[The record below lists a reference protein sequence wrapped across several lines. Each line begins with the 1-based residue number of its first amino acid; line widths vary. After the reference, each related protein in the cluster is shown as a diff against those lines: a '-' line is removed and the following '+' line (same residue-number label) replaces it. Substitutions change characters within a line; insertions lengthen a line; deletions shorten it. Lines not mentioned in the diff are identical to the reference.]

1 VTAPTTKPA
10 TNAHGP
16 NTVRSAAAV
25 CEPAVADAVV
35 EVEPEGAEAEVAP
48 VESVWLAF
56 LALPVYGAAVTP
68 VPFVHWEGLA
78 APVVNVISA
87 H

>member
-1 VTAPTTKPA
+1 MPA

-16 NTVRSAAAV
+16 SRVRIAAAV
-25 CEPAVADAVV
+25 CAPADADAVV
-35 EVEPEGAEAEVAP
+35 EAEPEGAEAEVAP
-48 VESVWLAF
+48 VESVPLAF

-68 VPFVHWEGLA
+68 VPFVHWEGLGV
-78 APVVNVISA
+78 PVVNVISA

>member
-1 VTAPTTKPA
+1 MPP

-16 NTVRSAAAV
+16 STVQSAAAE
-25 CEPAVADAVV
+25 CEPTVADA
-35 EVEPEGAEAEVAP
+35 EVEPEGAEAEVALVVP
-48 VESVWLAF
+48 VSLAF

-68 VPFVHWEGLA
+68 VPFVHWEGLGV
-78 APVVNVISA
+78 PVVNVISA

>member
-1 VTAPTTKPA
+1 
-10 TNAHGP
+10 
-16 NTVRSAAAV
+16 
-25 CEPAVADAVV
+25 V

-48 VESVWLAF
+48 VASVSLAF

-68 VPFVHWEGLA
+68 VPFVHWEGLGE
-78 APVVNVISA
+78 PVVNVISA